1 MYQSYFGFNAM
12 PFSLTPDT
20 RSFFGLRSHVDA
32 VNTCVTAMEMG
43 EGLVKVTG
51 EVGTGK
57 TLVCRLLLSAL
68 GKNFT
73 LVFLPNPANSVPSLY
88 HMISCELGILE
99 QTEHDKLLG
108 VIQRVSI
115 NAARYGRPVV
125 ILCDEAQAL
134 PDDALEAVRLLGN
147 LETEQRKLIQII
159 LFGQPELDERLKQ
172 YNMRQLL
179 QRISFSAFLSPL
191 NYAETSAYIDHR
203 IREQGA
209 PLTIFNFW
217 VKRRIWIAS
226 RGIPRLIHQL
236 CHKALLLTYGREEQ
250 RVSNR
255 TIRLAIKDTPMAKQ
269 HHPLKAI
276 WG

>member
-1 MYQSYFGFNAM
+1 MYQAFFGLNLM

-32 VNTCVTAMEMG
+32 VNTCVSAMEMG

-57 TLVCRLLLSAL
+57 TMVCRLLLTAL
-68 GKNFT
+68 ARDFT
-73 LVFLPNPANSVPSLY
+73 LVFLPNPANSVVSLY

-108 VIQRVSI
+108 SIQRVAI

-134 PDDALEAVRLLGN
+134 PDDVLEAVRLLGN
-147 LETEQRKLIQII
+147 LETEQRKLIQLI
-159 LFGQPELDERLKQ
+159 LFGQPELDERLGQ

-179 QRISFSAFLSPL
+179 QRISFSASLASL
-191 NYAETSAYIDHR
+191 TYAETSAYIDHR
-203 IREQGA
+203 IREQGGS
-209 PLTIFNFW
+209 LIIFNFW
-217 VKRRIWIAS
+217 AKRRIWVAS

-236 CHKALLLTYGREEQ
+236 CHKALLLSYGKEELF
-250 RVSNR
+250 VSNR
-255 TIRLAIKDTPMAKQ
+255 TVRLAIKDTPMARQ

>member
-1 MYQSYFGFNAM
+1 M
-12 PFSLTPDT
+12 PFALTPDT

-32 VNTCVTAMEMG
+32 VNTCVTAMGMG

-57 TLVCRLLLSAL
+57 TMVCRLLLTAL
-68 GKNFT
+68 AKDFT
-73 LVFLPNPANSVPSLY
+73 LVFLPNPANSVASLY
-88 HMISCELGILE
+88 HMIACELGILE
-99 QTEHDKLLG
+99 QTGHDKLLG

-115 NAARYGRPVV
+115 NAARYGKPVV

-147 LETEQRKLIQII
+147 LETEQRKLIQLI
-159 LFGQPELDERLKQ
+159 LFGQPELDERLEQ

-179 QRISFSAFLSPL
+179 QRIGFSAYISPL
-191 NYAETSAYIDHR
+191 NYSETSAYIDHR
-203 IREQGA
+203 IKEQGGS
-209 PLTIFNFW
+209 LTLFNAW
-217 VKRRIWIAS
+217 TKRRIWVAS

-236 CHKALLLTYGREEQ
+236 CHKALLLSYGKKEVK
-250 RVSNR
+250 VSNR
-255 TIRLAIKDTPMAKQ
+255 TVHLAIKDTPMARQ
-269 HHPLKAI
+269 HHPLRAL